1 MRKIIT
7 FMAACL
13 MAAQASAG
21 AFDDMVKEARTAV
34 REDRETAKN
43 EHEPNGR
50 LTIEAA
56 RRMSQGRSDYD
67 MLVYAYLVASRI
79 DEIDWSDRAL
89 TAAKQQIDICTEVN
103 ANAALATKQLEA
115 QMREISGDRQTAEA
129 LKWRYVQAMSDVEG
143 RKRYACRGVGQI
155 SGHYKAAAAQRAPVD
170 PLFDR

>member
-13 MAAQASAG
+13 MVAQASAG
-21 AFDDMVKEARTAV
+21 AFDDMVKEARASI
-34 REDRETAKN
+34 REDREASKN
-43 EHEPNGR
+43 EYGPDGR

-67 MLVYAYLVASRI
+67 MLVYAYLVASRL

-89 TAAKQQIDICTEVN
+89 NAAKEQIAVCTDVS
-103 ANAALATKQLEA
+103 ANAALATQQLEA

-129 LKWRYVQAMSDVEG
+129 LKWRYVQAMSEVEG

-155 SGHYKAAAAQRAPVD
+155 SAHYKAAAAQRAPAD